1 MSGYSYAS
9 SSFSSSSSSN
19 QFNYVHGLD
28 LLDYTDTNNRYNKLI
43 SNSQLY
49 TIFEKLNNAAYPF
62 LTNANNEVFFKH
74 YDIPSG
80 SWVTSGAEY
89 AKNIV
94 HSFNTRYVKVI
105 GYKKPQHKL
114 ISF

>member
-49 TIFEKLNNAAYPF
+49 INL
-62 LTNANNEVFFKH
+62 L
-74 YDIPSG
+74 
-80 SWVTSGAEY
+80 
-89 AKNIV
+89 
-94 HSFNTRYVKVI
+94 
-105 GYKKPQHKL
+105 
-114 ISF
+114 